1 MTVTSEHVLDLLPEY
16 AAGTLAEPAAHAVEE
31 HLGRCNLCAREL
43 AVLDDTYAALALALP
58 APPPPEW
65 LRGRVLAAAVRHGRF
80 ESLVARVAGMLDV
93 ARDRARE
100 LLAQIDDAAAWVAGP
115 GPSQLIHLPPGP
127 RVAALNCGFVRVP
140 AGEVF
145 PPHRHLGDEH
155 VLVLQGGYEDSDGA
169 TLHRGDE
176 AFKPGGSEHHFTA
189 LPGADL
195 VYLVV
200 LANGID
206 IPSDPGFTL

>member
-1 MTVTSEHVLDLLPEY
+1 MAAEHVLDLLPEY
-16 AAGTLAEPAAHAVEE
+16 AAGTLDEGAARAVEE
-31 HLGRCNLCAREL
+31 HLARCNPCAREL
-43 AVLDDTYAALALALP
+43 AIVDDTYAALALALP
-58 APPPPEW
+58 ARPPPPW
-65 LRGRVLAAAVRHGRF
+65 LRERLLAATARVSRF
-80 ESLVARVAGMLDV
+80 EAVTARVAGMLDV

-100 LLAQIDDAAAWVAGP
+100 LLAHIDDAARWVTGP
-115 GPSQLIHLPPGP
+115 GPTQLIHLQGGP
-127 RVAALNCGFVRVP
+127 RVAALNCGFVRLP
-140 AGEVF
+140 AGDTF

-155 VLVLQGGYEDSDGA
+155 VLVLQGGYEDSDGQ

-200 LANGID
+200 LAGGIV
-206 IPSDPGFTL
+206 IPSEPGFEL